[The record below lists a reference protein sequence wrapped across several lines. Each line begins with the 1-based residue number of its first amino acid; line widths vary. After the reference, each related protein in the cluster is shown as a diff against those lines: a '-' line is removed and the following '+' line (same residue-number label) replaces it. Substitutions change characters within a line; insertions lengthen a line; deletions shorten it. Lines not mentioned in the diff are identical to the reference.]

1 MFTIRFIKPD
11 GVYRSFSVVSYQVTR
26 YENGVAEVS
35 LSKKLNCQDSVIEYV
50 GQEEEFDVA
59 YVSNLEGKTIDVVR
73 HKKNEPKAES

>member
-26 YENGVAEVS
+26 CQEGVVEVS

-50 GQEEEFDVA
+50 GPAEEFDVA
-59 YVSNLEGKTIDVVR
+59 YISNLDGKTIDVVR
-73 HKKNEPKAES
+73 HKKNEPKPES